1 MPREA
6 MPTLKELLPQNA
18 KTSKRQSDEA
28 SEREDTATVKRADTT
43 AVKREDG
50 TTRKRQSAEASKPEQ
65 AAAST
70 TTDGADAKVRRTLYL
85 PGELDYRISLAH
97 VKARRSHPGLSWS
110 DWMMWVCEKG
120 LEALETE

>member
-1 MPREA
+1 
-6 MPTLKELLPQNA
+6 MPTLKELLPQSA
-18 KTSKRQSDEA
+18 KTSKRQNDET
-28 SEREDTATVKRADTT
+28 SEREDITT
-43 AVKREDG
+43 VKREDG
-50 TTRKRQSAEASKPEQ
+50 TTRKRQSVKAEKRQNAETSEPEQ

>member
-1 MPREA
+1 
-6 MPTLKELLPQNA
+6 MPTLKELLPQNV
-18 KTSKRQSDEA
+18 KTPKRQSDET
-28 SEREDTATVKRADTT
+28 SEREDTT
-43 AVKREDG
+43 AVKREGG
-50 TTRKRQSAEASKPEQ
+50 TARKRQNAKAEKRQNAEASKPEQ

-97 VKARRSHPGLSWS
+97 VKARRAHPGLSWS